1 MTEQQMTGEVGN
13 NSAVV
18 VGVGA
23 SAGLGAALCRC
34 FARHGL
40 HVFVAGRTQE
50 KIDLVADE
58 IRADGGAATAYLC
71 DTTQEDQVVAL
82 FDAAD
87 QYGDG
92 LLLTAYNAGNN
103 SRKPILEMTASW
115 FEKNW
120 RLACFGGFLSGR
132 EAARRLVPRGRGSLL
147 FTGATASLRG
157 KPPFTAFASAK
168 AGLRSL
174 AQSMAKE
181 LGPQGIHVGH
191 FIIDGGIDGEMLRG
205 AVPGVVEARGEDGLL
220 QPDHIAEAYWQMHL
234 QPRSAWSFEWDL
246 RPYKEPF

>member
-1 MTEQQMTGEVGN
+1 MNENSSN

-23 SAGLGAALCRC
+23 SAGLGAALCRR
-34 FARHGL
+34 FAKAGL
-40 HVFVAGRTQE
+40 HVFVSGRTQE
-50 KIDLVADE
+50 KIDAIVAE
-58 IRADGGAATAYLC
+58 IQAMGGAATAYLC
-71 DTTQEDQVVAL
+71 DTTEEDQVIAL
-82 FDAAD
+82 FETAD

-92 LLLTAYNAGNN
+92 LILAAYNAGNN
-103 SRKPILEMTASW
+103 SRMPILEMTASW
-115 FEKNW
+115 FENAW

-132 EAARRLVPRGRGSLL
+132 EAARRLVPRGRGSLF
-147 FTGATASLRG
+147 FTGATASMRG

-191 FIIDGGIDGEMLRG
+191 FVIDGGINGEKLRSG
-205 AVPGVVEARGEDGLL
+205 NPSAVKERGEDGLL
-220 QPDHIAEAYWQMHL
+220 DPDDIAEAYWQMHQ
-234 QPRSAWSFEWDL
+234 QPRSAWSFEIDL
-246 RPYKEPF
+246 RPYKESF

>member
-1 MTEQQMTGEVGN
+1 MTERPSN

-23 SAGLGAALCRC
+23 SAGLGAALCCR
-34 FARHGL
+34 FAQGGL
-40 HVFVAGRTQE
+40 HVFVAGRTQD
-50 KIDLVADE
+50 KIDHVAAE
-58 IRADGGAATAYLC
+58 IQAAGGAATACLC
-71 DTTQEDQVVAL
+71 DTTEEDQVVAL
-82 FDAAD
+82 FEAAD

-92 LLLTAYNAGNN
+92 LILTAFNAGNN
-103 SRKPILEMTASW
+103 SRMPILEMSASW
-115 FEKNW
+115 FEKTW

-132 EAARRLVPRGRGSLL
+132 EAARRLVPRGRGSLF

-174 AQSMAKE
+174 AQAMARE

-191 FIIDGGIDGEMLRG
+191 FIIDGGIDGDKLRS
-205 AVPGVVEARGEDGLL
+205 AIPGVAEARGEDGLL

-246 RPYKEPF
+246 RPFKEPF

>member
-1 MTEQQMTGEVGN
+1 MTESSSN

-23 SAGLGAALCRC
+23 SAGLGAALCRR
-34 FARHGL
+34 FAKGGL
-40 HVFVAGRTQE
+40 HVFVAGRTRE
-50 KIDLVADE
+50 KIDAIAAE
-58 IRADGGAATAYLC
+58 IHGMGGAATAFLC
-71 DTTQEDQVVAL
+71 DTTEEDQVIAL

-92 LLLTAYNAGNN
+92 LILTAYNAGNN
-103 SRKPILEMTASW
+103 SRMPILEMTASW
-115 FEKNW
+115 FEKTW

-132 EAARRLVPRGRGSLL
+132 EAARRLVPRGRGSLF
-147 FTGATASLRG
+147 FTGATASMRG

-191 FIIDGGIDGEMLRG
+191 FVIDGGIDGEKLRTG
-205 AVPGVVEARGEDGLL
+205 NPDAVEARGEDGLL
-220 QPDHIAEAYWQMHL
+220 KPDDIAEAYWQMHL
-234 QPRSAWSFEWDL
+234 QPRSAWSFEIDL
-246 RPYKEPF
+246 RPYKESF

>member
-1 MTEQQMTGEVGN
+1 MTEISTD

-40 HVFVAGRTQE
+40 HVFVAGRTQA
-50 KIDLVADE
+50 KIDLIAAEIVA
-58 IRADGGAATAYLC
+58 AGGAATAFLC
-71 DTTQEDQVVAL
+71 DTTDEEQVVAL

-87 QYGDG
+87 QHGDG
-92 LLLTAYNAGNN
+92 LILAVYNAGNN
-103 SRKPILEMTASW
+103 SRMPILEMSASW
-115 FEKNW
+115 FEKTW
-120 RLACFGGFLSGR
+120 RLGCFGGFLSGR
-132 EAARRLVPRGRGSLL
+132 EAARRLVPRGRGSLF

-174 AQSMAKE
+174 AQAMARE
-181 LGPQGIHVGH
+181 LGPLGVHVGH
-191 FIIDGGIDGEMLRG
+191 FIIDGGIDGDKLRS
-205 AVPGVVEARGEDGLL
+205 AIPGVVEARGADGLL

-246 RPYKEPF
+246 RPFKEPF